1 MLLAGRGGFF
11 LPFLLHSCNNIT
23 EKGGVMEKITDP
35 LIGAGGRIYSLRG
48 LKLLLGAVTKDGR
61 TVTGVTKKRRPER
74 RVHCGKI

>member
-1 MLLAGRGGFF
+1 
-11 LPFLLHSCNNIT
+11 
-23 EKGGVMEKITDP
+23 MEKITDP